1 MGWHVARLIEHLP
14 SIYENLG
21 LIPSTTE
28 SQVSWHVPV
37 IPALQSGRGSEVLGH
52 LWLHNG
58 SEVSLVTRDPV
69 RTNQPT
75 KLFLVK
81 DLEVIS
87 LGRT

>member
-1 MGWHVARLIEHLP
+1 M
-14 SIYENLG
+14 
-21 LIPSTTE
+21 
-28 SQVSWHVPV
+28 HVPV
-37 IPALQSGRGSEVLGH
+37 IPALQSGRGSEGQVIFGYIM
-52 LWLHNG
+52 G

-87 LGRT
+87 LGGI